1 MCVYVCARARICVS
15 PDSNLNWV
23 VVATNKRV
31 LVLDVRRPG
40 AVQLQ
45 FKLAPPVGEPVSL
58 AVMCMGSDTDDHS
71 ADTASARRTL
81 RAWGWAVRGEPAV
94 TPR

>member
-1 MCVYVCARARICVS
+1 M
-15 PDSNLNWV
+15 
-23 VVATNKRV
+23 
-31 LVLDVRRPG
+31 
-40 AVQLQ
+40 QLQ

-94 TPR
+94 TTPPDRLVFLVTRCVLRLGSWWARDDAPV